1 MGAVLWLPAQYW
13 PEAEGEK
20 EDRRKAKR
28 KRTLNTALHR
38 PWYSTPDGYRVGSV
52 RPTGYTSDGDVQF
65 SRNRYEEV
73 REALVNVYGCITI
86 VHEHIRRSELHWV
99 GWSLHRL
106 ETRMDSCRRTP
117 PREADHTS
125 LQP

>member
-38 PWYSTPDGYRVGSV
+38 PWYSTPGRVPRRVGA
-52 RPTGYTSDGDVQF
+52 SDW
-65 SRNRYEEV
+65 
-73 REALVNVYGCITI
+73 
-86 VHEHIRRSELHWV
+86 LHV
-99 GWSLHRL
+99 GR
-106 ETRMDSCRRTP
+106 
-117 PREADHTS
+117 
-125 LQP
+125 